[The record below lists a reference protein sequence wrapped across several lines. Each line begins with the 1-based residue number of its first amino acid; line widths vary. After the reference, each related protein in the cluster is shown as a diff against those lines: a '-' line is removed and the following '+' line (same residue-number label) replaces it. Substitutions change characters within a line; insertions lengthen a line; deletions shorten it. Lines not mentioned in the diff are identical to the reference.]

1 MVASDNIV
9 NTCKDNF
16 WAVQLS
22 IKHRNTVN
30 LIQDRNAFNF
40 GVQPPLQ
47 LTDTYQHLETQG
59 LRLEPPQKSKK
70 RSQRS
75 FVLQAISY
83 SPAPWWTTGYE
94 YLDIWMERR
103 KIAYLNDLKWYFK
116 MKYFRQPDS
125 KGVLCPVII
134 RTPQTFFIF
143 LYFFLFTLYL
153 VFLQFTLSS
162 LMCYSSLK
170 KKNLP
175 KCNLGDIS
183 SLSLLLRKK

>member
-1 MVASDNIV
+1 M
-9 NTCKDNF
+9 
-16 WAVQLS
+16 
-22 IKHRNTVN
+22 N
-30 LIQDRNAFNF
+30 LIQERNAFNF

-75 FVLQAISY
+75 FVLQAISH

-103 KIAYLNDLKWYFK
+103 KIAYLNYLKWYFK

-143 LYFFLFTLYL
+143 LYFFFVYL
-153 VFLQFTLSS
+153 IFGFLTIYSFKSDVLQF
-162 LMCYSSLK
+162 LK
-170 KKNLP
+170 KKKPSKVQSRGHLII
-175 KCNLGDIS
+175 IS
-183 SLSLLLRKK
+183 FTPEKKFR

>member
-1 MVASDNIV
+1 M
-9 NTCKDNF
+9 
-16 WAVQLS
+16 
-22 IKHRNTVN
+22 N
-30 LIQDRNAFNF
+30 LIQERNAFNF

-75 FVLQAISY
+75 FVLQAISH

-143 LYFFLFTLYL
+143 LYFFVYL
-153 VFLQFTLSS
+153 IFGFHIIYSFKSDVLQFLEKKTFQSAISETSHHYLF
-162 LMCYSSLK
+162 YSGK
-170 KKNLP
+170 KKF
-175 KCNLGDIS
+175 
-183 SLSLLLRKK
+183 R

>member
-1 MVASDNIV
+1 M
-9 NTCKDNF
+9 
-16 WAVQLS
+16 
-22 IKHRNTVN
+22 N
-30 LIQDRNAFNF
+30 LIQERNAFNF

-75 FVLQAISY
+75 FVLQAISH

-143 LYFFLFTLYL
+143 LYFFCLPYIWFSYNLLFQVWCVT
-153 VFLQFTLSS
+153 V
-162 LMCYSSLK
+162 LK
-170 KKNLP
+170 KKKP
-175 KCNLGDIS
+175 SKVQSREHFIIIS
-183 SLSLLLRKK
+183 FTPEKKFR